1 MKRTESDV
9 CYFEVN
15 AVFNCVPIVS
25 AHFRCILH
33 PRNAMLTPE
42 LAMVLCLCVCPCL
55 CLCLS
60 QLISRCSIERDKLID
75 LFSGMKVFFDL
86 SYSVL

>member
-1 MKRTESDV
+1 MKSDV

-25 AHFRCILH
+25 AHFRSILY

-42 LAMVLCLCVCPCL
+42 LAMVLCLC
-55 CLCLS
+55 LCLS
-60 QLISRCSIERDKLID
+60 QLICRCSVERDKWID

-86 SYSVL
+86 SYFVL